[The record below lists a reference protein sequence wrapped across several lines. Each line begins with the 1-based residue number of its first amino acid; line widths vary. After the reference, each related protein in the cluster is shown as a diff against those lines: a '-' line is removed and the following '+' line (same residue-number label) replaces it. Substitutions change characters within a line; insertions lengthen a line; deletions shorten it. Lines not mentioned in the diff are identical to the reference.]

1 MPREASDA
9 TKLATARRHIKIYE
23 QSINSTQR
31 ERDAWRKRAE
41 KAEAELAEWKQRFD
55 KLLDRTP
62 QEPRS

>member
-9 TKLATARRHIKIYE
+9 TKLANAGRQIRDL
-23 QSINSTQR
+23 
-31 ERDAWRKRAE
+31 ERIEKNLMAERNAWRKRAE
-41 KAEAELAEWKQRFD
+41 VAEAAVVEWKQRFD

>member
-9 TKLATARRHIKIYE
+9 TKLANAGRQIRDL
-23 QSINSTQR
+23 
-31 ERDAWRKRAE
+31 ERIEKNLMAERNAWRKRAE
-41 KAEAELAEWKQRFD
+41 VAEAAVAEWKQRFD